1 MKNII
6 KYLCLV
12 ICVFFIG
19 CSNVDTVKVQEKAVI
34 TQEQKTLL
42 LQINET
48 ELSSMLYNYFDSNGW
63 KIQEQSDTINT
74 SAVKPTFAIK
84 YNLKEV
90 DDPLLGSPLYSGY
103 ITIVDMR
110 NGRLIASMRFKELN
124 DSDIYS
130 KIIDEFEDNV
140 EIKQVDEI
148 EEVEVIDGE
157 NDSAQVV
164 QD

>member
-1 MKNII
+1 MKNLI

-12 ICVFFIG
+12 ICLFFVG
-19 CSNVDTVKVQEKAVI
+19 CSNVDAVKVQEKAVI

-63 KIQEQSDTINT
+63 KIQEHSDTINT
-74 SAVKPTFAIK
+74 NATKPTFSIK

-90 DDPLLGSPLYSGY
+90 SDPLLRAPLYSGY

-110 NGRLIASMRFKELN
+110 NGKLIASIRFKELN

-130 KIIDEFEDNV
+130 EIIDEFENNV

-157 NDSAQVV
+157 SDSAQEIEE
-164 QD
+164 